1 VFPFS
6 ESCLGGNA
14 MPKDYYIVL
23 GVSRGADLT
32 KIKKAYRVIAK
43 KYHPDASTSGE
54 AHEKFLE
61 LREAYETL
69 VDEEKR
75 RQYDEELSRQG
86 RELKIT
92 RIPGE
97 ISSRR
102 RAAIQ
107 EMDRTHSFAD
117 EFFSGFLPGVFER
130 GKAATGKDLY
140 LEVILSTEE
149 AARGGLFPVTVPVL
163 EACPRCR
170 RTGLWEEF
178 FCPICNGRG
187 VVPAE
192 RGFSLS
198 IPPHV
203 SHGTQ
208 ISLSTEDIGL
218 RRANLHILV
227 LIDPSLDQENF

>member
-1 VFPFS
+1 
-6 ESCLGGNA
+6 
-14 MPKDYYIVL
+14 MPKDFYIVL

-43 KYHPDASTSGE
+43 KYHPDAATTGDSY
-54 AHEKFLE
+54 EKFLE

-75 RQYDEELSRQG
+75 RKHDEELARQG
-86 RELKIT
+86 RGELKIT
-92 RIPGE
+92 RIPEE

-102 RAAIQ
+102 RSAIR
-107 EMDRTHSFAD
+107 EMDRTYSLVD
-117 EFFSGFLPGVFER
+117 EFFSGFLPGFFER
-130 GKAATGKDLY
+130 GKATTGKDLY
-140 LEVILSTEE
+140 LEVILSPEE
-149 AARGGLFPVTVPVL
+149 AALGGLFPVTVPVL
-163 EACPRCR
+163 EACPRCH

-178 FCPICNGRG
+178 FCPVCDGRG
-187 VVPAE
+187 VVRAQ

-203 SHGTQ
+203 RHGTQ

-227 LIDPSLDQENF
+227 LIDPGLDQEDF